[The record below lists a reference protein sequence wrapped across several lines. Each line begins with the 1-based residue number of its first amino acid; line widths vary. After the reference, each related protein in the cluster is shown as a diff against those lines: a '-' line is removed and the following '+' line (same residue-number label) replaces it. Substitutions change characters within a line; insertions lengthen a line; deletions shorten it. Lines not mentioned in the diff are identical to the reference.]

1 VNIFYL
7 QNGDGPKQISEIIE
21 KKSGSQRVRWFPISV
36 RKRITV
42 LSANIYFTVFATG
55 DEIWTYGMN
64 RIDPTASSSSCREDS
79 LLRLVSKGI
88 TPRHLVCG
96 YFHVLLVDDADVCY
110 SFGCGS
116 SGQLGIGH
124 CLDWIA
130 SPQRVIFP
138 SSAGVAPLVDS
149 ISAGSY
155 HSTFVL
161 KNGQIYT
168 CGSSSG
174 HRLGLLTHS
183 AEQNLLTQDQVPT
196 PSLIEDLEDIGFSF
210 LTHLPCG
217 VKFSSCGVWHTIAV
231 LHDTNDLYG
240 WGWSKFGQFGWFVH
254 SSLTPT
260 RSFS

>member
-1 VNIFYL
+1 MFAVKTVTLFVT
-7 QNGDGPKQISEIIE
+7 EIGNLST
-21 KKSGSQRVRWFPISV
+21 KFV
-36 RKRITV
+36 V
-42 LSANIYFTVFATG
+42 LA
-55 DEIWTYGMN
+55 IWCTSMC
-64 RIDPTASSSSCREDS
+64 SSS
-79 LLRLVSKGI
+79 
-88 TPRHLVCG
+88 
-96 YFHVLLVDDADVCY
+96 DVCY
-110 SFGCGS
+110 YFGCGS

-130 SPQRVIFP
+130 SPQQVIFP

-161 KNGQIYT
+161 NNGQIYT

-174 HRLGLLTHS
+174 HRLGLL
-183 AEQNLLTQDQVPT
+183 NLLTQDQVPT

-240 WGWSKFGQFGWFVH
+240 WGWSIFGQFGWFVLYLYLSH
-254 SSLTPT
+254 EPQL
-260 RSFS
+260 